1 MSKHKTT
8 IEKTSIFTFDK
19 PSSTN
24 PPEYKGIEKPKDV
37 IKKTKSLNKNSKILE
52 FFFD

>member
-8 IEKTSIFTFDK
+8 IEKTAAFAFDK

-24 PPEYKGIEKPKDV
+24 PPEFKSIEKPKEV
-37 IKKTKSLNKNSKILE
+37 FKKTKPLNKNSKIL
-52 FFFD
+52 